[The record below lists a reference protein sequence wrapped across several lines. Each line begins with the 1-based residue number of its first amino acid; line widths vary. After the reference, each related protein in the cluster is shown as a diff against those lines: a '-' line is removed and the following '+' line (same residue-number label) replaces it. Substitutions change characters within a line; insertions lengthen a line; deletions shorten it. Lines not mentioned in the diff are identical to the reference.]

1 MLYSG
6 TACQIAGLKGYL
18 KKEYPNLLTLDVLC
32 HGVPSPKVWNRYLRS
47 QEVLHNG
54 HVRRTFFRHKKY
66 GWKTYA
72 LLLEFSN
79 NKAYE
84 RIFAED
90 PFMQMFLS
98 NICLRPS
105 CYACKFKSL
114 SRPSDIDGVKSTGLA
129 DEIIVE
135 EYEGQKIDDIKKYD
149 VDIFTVGSDWKGK
162 FDYLNEYCKVVYLE
176 RTQGVSSTEI
186 REQKRQLRMG
196 LVGESKYLC
205 KLLKESTYVNGLSIE
220 AIYSDSLDDV
230 PAELKKLKTVTDN
243 LDVFINAVD
252 AVYIRSFPTKHYEQI
267 KKVLNAGKHVLC
279 ESPITLDKQQCKEL
293 FELAQA
299 KGCILME
306 AIKTAYNTAFSR
318 LVLLA
323 KSGKIGDVV
332 SVDATCTSLKEL
344 AANEVEKLT
353 VWNSAFDWGPTAML
367 PVFEILGTNY
377 KLKRIVT
384 HYIDKERNFDDFT
397 KMDFTYDNA
406 VASIKVGMGVKSEG
420 ELIVSGTK
428 GYIYVPAP
436 WWKTDYFEL
445 RYENAA
451 DNRRYFYQLDGEGIR
466 YELVAFVR
474 AIDNGRMA
482 RYIEEYVSEAISSI
496 VSDFHN
502 GIDVIAIKN

>member
-1 MLYSG
+1 ML
-6 TACQIAGLKGYL
+6 
-18 KKEYPNLLTLDVLC
+18 
-32 HGVPSPKVWNRYLRS
+32 HR
-47 QEVLHNG
+47 G
-54 HVRRTFFRHKKY
+54 HIR
-66 GWKTYA
+66 
-72 LLLEFSN
+72 LLERA
-79 NKAYE
+79 KALGDYLIVGVTADDFDKTRGKINVQQSLME
-84 RIFAED
+84 R
-90 PFMQMFLS
+90 
-98 NICLRPS
+98 
-105 CYACKFKSL
+105 
-114 SRPSDIDGVKSTGLA
+114 IDGVKSTGLA

-205 KLLKESTYVNGLSIE
+205 KLLKESTYV
-220 AIYSDSLDDV
+220 
-230 PAELKKLKTVTDN
+230 
-243 LDVFINAVD
+243 INAVD

-323 KSGKIGDVV
+323 KSGKIGDIV